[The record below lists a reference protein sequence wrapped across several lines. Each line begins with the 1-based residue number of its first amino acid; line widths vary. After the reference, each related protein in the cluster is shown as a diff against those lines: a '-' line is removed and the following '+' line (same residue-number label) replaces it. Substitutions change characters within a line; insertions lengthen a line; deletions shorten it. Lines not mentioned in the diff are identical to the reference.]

1 MRTLAAGLLAAA
13 LASAHPAAARADGLA
28 FWGYWHAQGGKW
40 TFAATGPAQAHPANG
55 AVEGWRFAKAA
66 GNTGVPPRDRPAFGE
81 ICGSGAA
88 PAGRK
93 RVAVVIDYG
102 DPADAPKGQR
112 PPAAKRFCAT
122 VAQNA
127 TGSDVL
133 AAAARPR
140 ADKSG
145 LICAIDGFGTC
156 GSAAGA
162 PAATPAGSPAASAAK
177 KRSGGGSAGLG
188 AGVAIVVVVAAAGA
202 LIAAR
207 RRSRG

>member
-127 TGSDVL
+127 AAAQPIRKSGLPDDI
-133 AAAARPR
+133 AAAALYLASDDSLFVTGTHILVDGGITIGPR
-140 ADKSG
+140 HAWDRTVRSPFEDITG
-145 LICAIDGFGTC
+145 MV
-156 GSAAGA
+156 SA
-162 PAATPAGSPAASAAK
+162 SRAS
-177 KRSGGGSAGLG
+177 
-188 AGVAIVVVVAAAGA
+188 
-202 LIAAR
+202 
-207 RRSRG
+207 